1 MTREELNQNTAFIFN
16 NAAGAAPIGIKLYF
30 VLEQES
36 ETQIR
41 FADIS
46 AEVATDLKKQFVEYL
61 EGKLAN
67 NPELNYAAIT
77 EADDTSNSIYH
88 YNLDEQPKELQPL
101 YDVQSEE
108 IFSLNQAEHPSF
120 PKFTFNQDDLS
131 KITGFVICLGN
142 EANKVV
148 LYKKHYHVSLMKR
161 GSYYGLLAVQSATR
175 FEKLIDNVI
184 KLNNTI
190 EFMLVGEELVV
201 FSLKIFQNSFGY
213 DKIIRSKAE
222 ENLETI
228 AGAKLLDDIEVLREL
243 VTELKFAKKIMNIR
257 HHSPVLHIP
266 FADVRTFIKGHPK
279 LKRKIK
285 FNADQT
291 RISLQSRSSKEL
303 FIKILNDDF
312 LKSELT
318 QLLYDSQKK
327 AAMDSSEEP
336 EEA

>member
-1 MTREELNQNTAFIFN
+1 MENE
-16 NAAGAAPIGIKLYF
+16 G
-30 VLEQES
+30 

-46 AEVATDLKKQFVEYL
+46 VEVATDLKTQFVDYL
-61 EGKLAN
+61 QSKLVN

-77 EADDTSNSIYH
+77 EADDTSNSVYH
-88 YNLDEQPKELQPL
+88 YNLDGQPEELQPM
-101 YDVQSEE
+101 YDVQAEE
-108 IFSLNQAEHPSF
+108 IFSLNQVENPSF
-120 PKFTFNQDDLS
+120 PNFTFNQDDLS

-148 LYKKHYHVSLMKR
+148 LYKKHYHVSLMKQ
-161 GSYYGLLAVQSATR
+161 GSYYGLLAVQAATR
-175 FEKLIDNVI
+175 FEKLTDNVI
-184 KLNNTI
+184 KLNETV
-190 EFMLVGEELVV
+190 EFMLVDDKLIVLSV
-201 FSLKIFQNSFGY
+201 KTFQNSFGY

-222 ENLETI
+222 ENLGTI
-228 AGAKLLDDIEVLREL
+228 AAANLLEDIEVLREL
-243 VTELKFAKKIMNIR
+243 AQELKFAKKIMNIR

-266 FADVRTFIKGHPK
+266 FADVRTFIQGHPK
-279 LKRKIK
+279 LRRRIK
-285 FNADQT
+285 FNEDQS

-327 AAMDSSEEP
+327 AAMNNNEEP
-336 EEA
+336 EEE

>member
-1 MTREELNQNTAFIFN
+1 MTREELNQNIAFLFN
-16 NAAGAAPIGIKLYF
+16 NLAPIGIKLYF
-30 VLEQES
+30 VLENEG

-46 AEVATDLKKQFVEYL
+46 VEVATDLKTQFVDYL
-61 EGKLAN
+61 QSKLVN

-77 EADDTSNSIYH
+77 EADDTSNSVYH
-88 YNLDEQPKELQPL
+88 YNLDGQPEELQPM
-101 YDVQSEE
+101 YDVQAEE
-108 IFSLNQAEHPSF
+108 IFSLNQVENPSF
-120 PKFTFNQDDLS
+120 PNFTFNQDDLS

-148 LYKKHYHVSLMKR
+148 LYKKHYHVSLMKQ
-161 GSYYGLLAVQSATR
+161 GSYYGLLAVQAATR
-175 FEKLIDNVI
+175 FEKLTDNVI
-184 KLNNTI
+184 KLNETV
-190 EFMLVGEELVV
+190 EFMWVDDKLIVLSV
-201 FSLKIFQNSFGY
+201 KTFQNSFGY

-222 ENLETI
+222 ENLGTI
-228 AGAKLLDDIEVLREL
+228 AAANLLEDIEVLREL
-243 VTELKFAKKIMNIR
+243 AQELKFAKKIMNIR

-266 FADVRTFIKGHPK
+266 FADVRTFIQGHPK
-279 LKRKIK
+279 LRRRIK
-285 FNADQT
+285 FNEDQS

-327 AAMDSSEEP
+327 AAMNNNEEP
-336 EEA
+336 EEE

>member
-1 MTREELNQNTAFIFN
+1 MTREELNQNIAFLFN
-16 NAAGAAPIGIKLYF
+16 NLAPIGIKLYF
-30 VLEQES
+30 VLENEG

-46 AEVATDLKKQFVEYL
+46 VEVATDLKTQFVDYL
-61 EGKLAN
+61 QSKLVN

-77 EADDTSNSIYH
+77 EADDTSNSVYH
-88 YNLDEQPKELQPL
+88 YNLDGQPEELQPM
-101 YDVQSEE
+101 YDVQAEE
-108 IFSLNQAEHPSF
+108 IFSLNQVENPSF
-120 PKFTFNQDDLS
+120 PNFTFNQDDLS

-148 LYKKHYHVSLMKR
+148 LYKKHYHVSLMKQ
-161 GSYYGLLAVQSATR
+161 GSYYGLLAVQAATR
-175 FEKLIDNVI
+175 FEKLTDNVI
-184 KLNNTI
+184 KLNETV
-190 EFMLVGEELVV
+190 EFMLVDDKLIVLSV
-201 FSLKIFQNSFGY
+201 KTFQNSFGY

-222 ENLETI
+222 ENLGTI
-228 AGAKLLDDIEVLREL
+228 AAANLLEDIEVLREL
-243 VTELKFAKKIMNIR
+243 AQELKFAKKIMNIR

-266 FADVRTFIKGHPK
+266 FADVRTFIQGHPK
-279 LKRKIK
+279 LRRRIK
-285 FNADQT
+285 FNEDQS

-327 AAMDSSEEP
+327 AAMNNNEEP
-336 EEA
+336 EEE